1 MFPSISNPNLCDKS
15 NIKILLSQEES
26 RGLSAMTKRFQKFKH
41 SQKSLSKK
49 MNALKA
55 KLNDSIEESDEGQR
69 SIDRRKIFK
78 RTSSDSS
85 AMAEILARSVM
96 KATTSLS
103 CILEDPHDTKDD
115 TRDVLLPVEQLII
128 QAESEEVVSDALSY
142 SSSDND
148 TSSSDSDYDYRD
160 FSSRNN
166 DIETISS
173 IISNVEKLQ
182 RSLSNNK
189 LHKQYSLPAIPTRGF
204 SLNSLDSLTE
214 LDDSGETINFNMPL
228 DKKVLEEET
237 ANKTNHKPLLSRPK
251 LERHNEIDVPDSL
264 IESENN
270 TETRK
275 LEKVETPVGD
285 GKWKFPSNFSLKSQT
300 HPTHPSI
307 LNTALKT
314 MLFERANLLGTPT
327 NENKFNFPEVPA
339 DHKVPSSNESKG
351 IVQTALQTM
360 LIERADLLGTESLTS
375 NVSAPECS
383 NYQKPLSLSE
393 PNTATIY
400 SQQHSI
406 SDNIDD
412 PRMLASISLEK
423 VNIKP
428 NKMVKTAMQTM
439 LLEKFNMLG
448 TYTPP
453 TSPKLISE
461 EPQSPRPRAFTFNEP
476 RTKVVPKS
484 ASSISLGDEEKPKET
499 VLGMPFVSLSSLKSE
514 QERLNL
520 QRSFLS
526 DSQIHQPALEILH
539 EKETAKHRLLKF
551 LHASGKGGNMFH
563 KFRRASKKSLPDD
576 IHKEYHLQNKLL
588 RMFHPK
594 HEDKS
599 LKDEETQT
607 SNQTLTNIKPELF
620 PNSVSKTKICIT
632 PPKPPSPTDLASGD
646 FLAHSKTK
654 SACLTLHSS
663 PAQER
668 QDDNTADNKPQHSP
682 ESGRR
687 IPHSPV
693 KVNYMVPMHRRSSDS
708 DLSITPKGKY

>member
-15 NIKILLSQEES
+15 NIKMLLSQEES

-55 KLNDSIEESDEGQR
+55 KLNDSIEESENEGQR
-69 SIDRRKIFK
+69 SMDRRKIFK

-96 KATTSLS
+96 RATTSLS

-142 SSSDND
+142 STSDND
-148 TSSSDSDYDYRD
+148 SSSSGSDYDYRD
-160 FSSRNN
+160 YGSRNN
-166 DIETISS
+166 DIETISN
-173 IISNVEKLQ
+173 IISNVEQLQ
-182 RSLSNNK
+182 RSLSSNK

-204 SLNSLDSLTE
+204 SLSSLDSLNE
-214 LDDSGETINFNMPL
+214 LDASRETSSFNMPL
-228 DKKVLEEET
+228 DKKVLEGERP
-237 ANKTNHKPLLSRPK
+237 NKTKEPLLSRPK
-251 LERHNEIDVPDSL
+251 LKRHDEIDVPDSL
-264 IESENN
+264 IERESNI
-270 TETRK
+270 ETGK
-275 LEKVETPVGD
+275 LEKAETAVGE
-285 GKWKFPSNFSLKSQT
+285 GKWKFSTHFSLKSQT
-300 HPTHPSI
+300 HPTNPSI
-307 LNTALKT
+307 VNTALKT

-339 DHKVPSSNESKG
+339 EHKAPTSHASESKG

-360 LIERADLLGTESLTS
+360 LIERADLLGTE
-375 NVSAPECS
+375 NYVSTPECS
-383 NYQKPLSLSE
+383 PDQKPLSMSE

-400 SQQHSI
+400 SQQHSA
-406 SDNIDD
+406 SDSNDD

-423 VNIKP
+423 VNLKP
-428 NKMVKTAMQTM
+428 KKMVKTAMQTM

-453 TSPKLISE
+453 TSPKLTSE

-476 RTKVVPKS
+476 RAKVVPKS

-520 QRSFLS
+520 QHSFLS
-526 DSQIHQPALEILH
+526 DSQIDQPTLEILH

-551 LHASGKGGNMFH
+551 LHASGKRGSMFH

-594 HEDKS
+594 HEDKT

-607 SNQTLTNIKPELF
+607 SNETLTNIKPEL
-620 PNSVSKTKICIT
+620 PSNSISKTKICII

-654 SACLTLHSS
+654 SACLTSLHSS

-668 QDDNTADNKPQHSP
+668 QNDNAADNKPQHSP
-682 ESGRR
+682 EPGSRM
-687 IPHSPV
+687 PHSPV
-693 KVNYMVPMHRRSSDS
+693 KVNYMVPLHRRSSDS